1 MMKIFRA
8 ECIIVLKNHHE
19 VLVTTLLD
27 SIQFVIFTD
36 SVSPYFIF
44 ALLHHLDGRMLM
56 IQ

>member
-1 MMKIFRA
+1 MKIFGV
-8 ECIIVLKNHHE
+8 ECSILLKNRYE

-36 SVSPYFIF
+36 CVSPHFIF
-44 ALLHHLDGRMLM
+44 ALSHHLDDRMLM